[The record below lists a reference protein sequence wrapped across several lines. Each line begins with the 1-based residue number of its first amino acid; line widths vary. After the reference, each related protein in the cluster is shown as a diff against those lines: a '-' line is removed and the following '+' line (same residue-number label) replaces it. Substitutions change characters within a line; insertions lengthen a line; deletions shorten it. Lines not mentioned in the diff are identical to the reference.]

1 MLGHLISF
9 PHYFISFIVLIS
21 LLVFVHEFGHFI
33 VARWCGV
40 RVDVF
45 SIGFG
50 PELFGWNDRH
60 GTRWKLSALP
70 LGGYVKM
77 FGDSNVMSLPDGTER
92 ELTPA
97 EQRVSFHH
105 KPLASRAAVV
115 AAGPAA
121 NYVFAVLVL
130 AAMFATYGQQYSS
143 TVIGQVQPGS
153 AADAAGLHAGDKV
166 VAINGT
172 SMRRF
177 EDIAGTVQLGLDAPL
192 TISVERDGKVVD
204 LKAQPKVI
212 EERDIFGHLNRM
224 GRLGITSSGVG
235 VVVQHDPI
243 GAIGAAVNETW
254 RVTAGTL
261 QAVWQMVIGIRPADE
276 LGGVLRMGQMSGEVT
291 KLGVAATVSL
301 AALFSINLGLINLFP
316 VPMLDGGHLLFYA
329 IEAVRGRPLGR
340 RAQEWGFRVGLA
352 LVVALFVFATRND
365 LIAMFWRASSSG

>member
-1 MLGHLISF
+1 MLGHLISL

-60 GTRWKLSALP
+60 GTRWKFSALP

-92 ELTPA
+92 EMTAA

-105 KPLASRAAVV
+105 KPLARRAAVV

-121 NYVFAVLVL
+121 NYIFAVVVL
-130 AAMFATYGQQYSS
+130 AVMFATYGQQYSS
-143 TVIGQVQPGS
+143 TEIGQVQPGS
-153 AADAAGLHAGDKV
+153 AAESAGLKAGDKV

-172 SMRRF
+172 AMRRF
-177 EDIAGTVQLGLDAPL
+177 EDIAGTVQLGLDEPL
-192 TISVERDGKVVD
+192 TISVERDGKVLDV
-204 LKAQPKVI
+204 KAQPRII

-224 GRLGITSSGVG
+224 GRLGITSNGAG
-235 VVVQHDPI
+235 VVVQHGVF
-243 GAIGAAVNETW
+243 GAIGAAANETW

-329 IEAVRGRPLGR
+329 IEAIRGRPLGR

-365 LIAMFWRASSSG
+365 LMAFFWRASSSG